1 VDQAGPI
8 LTMVVDALFGEED
21 EFDMEFDDEEF
32 EDDFRV
38 DAA

>member
-1 VDQAGPI
+1 
-8 LTMVVDALFGEED
+8 MVVDALFGEED
-21 EFDMEFDDEEF
+21 EFDMESDDEEF